1 MESTFFRGG
10 ENLKVK
16 SLEEE
21 DRRAALTKID
31 SSPFRH
37 LACSRIRLFSLRAI
51 ALYFYSSFV
60 CSVYYIRILS

>member
-1 MESTFFRGG
+1 MKSTFFRGG
-10 ENLKVK
+10 GNLKVK

-37 LACSRIRLFSLRAI
+37 LACSRIRLFSLKTI
-51 ALYFYSSFV
+51 AFYFCSSFV
-60 CSVYYIRILS
+60 CSVFITFE